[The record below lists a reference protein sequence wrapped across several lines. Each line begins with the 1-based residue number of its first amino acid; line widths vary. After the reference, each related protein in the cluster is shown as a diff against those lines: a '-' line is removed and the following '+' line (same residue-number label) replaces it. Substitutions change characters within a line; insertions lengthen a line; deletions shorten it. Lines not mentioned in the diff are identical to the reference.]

1 MNEVGLG
8 SSLIEFLEC
17 GHPLLG
23 SGQVRRCWN
32 NILHALWRKKNQAG
46 EVEVAGVLKFS

>member
-1 MNEVGLG
+1 MNEVGLW

-32 NILHALWRKKNQAG
+32 NILHTCGGKRIRLARLRWQG
-46 EVEVAGVLKFS
+46 F